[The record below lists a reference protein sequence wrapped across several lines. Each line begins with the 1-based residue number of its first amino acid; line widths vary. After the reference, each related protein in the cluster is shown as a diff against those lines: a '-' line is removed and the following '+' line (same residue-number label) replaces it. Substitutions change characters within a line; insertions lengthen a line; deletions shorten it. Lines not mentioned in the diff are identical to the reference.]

1 MTDAKL
7 QKARAAAEKAAQ
19 ELAALEAAEAEKA
32 ATLAA
37 ERDAREI
44 EYAHRVK
51 ETWRAEEE
59 ANSEAEKAA
68 RARFYELVSNEP
80 WFVAFAEYRAH
91 RFKRGHILTAAQD
104 AQNRLGETATIPEN
118 RIYDATIMDDVIN
131 AAEQRANEIAADFA
145 DELEAKREAY
155 VSGGNE

>member
-7 QKARAAAEKAAQ
+7 QRARAAAEKAAQ
-19 ELAALEAAEAEKA
+19 ELAALEAEESAKA
-32 ATLAA
+32 AQIAA
-37 ERDAREI
+37 ERAAREI

-59 ANSEAEKAA
+59 QNSEAEKAA
-68 RARFYELVSNEP
+68 RARFYELVAEEP

-91 RFKRGHILTAAQD
+91 RFKRGHILNTAQGAQS
-104 AQNRLGETATIPEN
+104 RLGETVTVPEN

-131 AAEQRANEIAADFA
+131 AAEQRAREIAADFA
-145 DELEAKREAY
+145 DELDARRESFVNGEA
-155 VSGGNE
+155 

>member
-7 QKARAAAEKAAQ
+7 IKARASAEKAQ
-19 ELAALEAAEAEKA
+19 RELEAAESAEA
-32 ATLAA
+32 ERVAQVAA

-44 EYAHRVK
+44 EYAHRI
-51 ETWRAEEE
+51 TASWRAEEE
-59 ANSEAEKAA
+59 ANRDAENAA
-68 RARFYELVSNEP
+68 RARFYELVAEEP
-80 WFVAFAEYRAH
+80 WFEAFAKYRAH

-131 AAEQRANEIAADFA
+131 AAEQRANEIAAAFA
-145 DELEAKREAY
+145 DELDAKREAF
-155 VSGGNE
+155 VSGGEA